1 MAKRLISLRV
11 CVARS
16 IHNHDN
22 TTRAAQRNAQ
32 YAKLL
37 VRRGYS
43 TVYYAQNNSRA
54 FVKSSF
60 FIGKLR
66 YENVYKKEY
75 VLNSTRGKWNRRSAC
90 VSLRNTSR
98 VELNTRLVKCFA

>member
-1 MAKRLISLRV
+1 MAERLLSLRV

-22 TTRAAQRNAQ
+22 ATRVAQHNAQ

-37 VRRGYS
+37 ARRGYS

-54 FVKSSF
+54 FVK
-60 FIGKLR
+60 L
-66 YENVYKKEY
+66 
-75 VLNSTRGKWNRRSAC
+75 C
-90 VSLRNTSR
+90 
-98 VELNTRLVKCFA
+98 